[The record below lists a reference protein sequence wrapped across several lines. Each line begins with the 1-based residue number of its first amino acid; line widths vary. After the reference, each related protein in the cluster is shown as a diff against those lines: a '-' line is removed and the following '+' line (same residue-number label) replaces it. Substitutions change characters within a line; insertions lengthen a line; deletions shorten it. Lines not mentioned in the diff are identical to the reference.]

1 MCVQHRYKQVLYS
14 AIINNEI
21 GKVRL
26 FCLEIGHDWKF
37 WNSGL
42 NPLTTA
48 ILKANFD
55 IVEAITPYTSIDR
68 QVKLLVQNFTTRW
81 IFHFLAQVV
90 PSIKGISRA
99 KNRQNIGGGFCFL

>member
-1 MCVQHRYKQVLYS
+1 MAFLLARIRYNPKKCIQHRYKQVLYS

-26 FCLEIGHDWKF
+26 FCSEIGHHWKF

-68 QVKLLVQNFTTRW
+68 
-81 IFHFLAQVV
+81 
-90 PSIKGISRA
+90 
-99 KNRQNIGGGFCFL
+99 